1 MVFDKVAQMIAE
13 KIDCDVSE
21 VTMETKFADLGIDS
35 LDVTEL
41 LMDLEDEFGVEIEM
55 DPSLSTVEALV
66 KKIEELQNA

>member
-13 KIDCDVSE
+13 KIDCEVSE